1 MRGRGGEVGRV
12 AREEPSRTR
21 KHCSANE
28 RRPTQLKGREKMRG
42 EVREFIKAGPS
53 MGS

>member
-21 KHCSANE
+21 KHRSANE
-28 RRPTQLKGREKMRG
+28 RRPTQPKGREKMRG